1 METKIILAGSGGQG
15 IMFMGKLLAEAA
27 LREGRNVTYLPAYGA
42 EVRGGTANCTVVIS
56 DDEIGSPF
64 AEACDVLL
72 AMNEPSLLRFLPRVK
87 KGGTALANSSLI
99 KEPGTGVNG
108 FPFTRLAIELGA
120 ARAANMVA
128 IGSLCRKTGVV
139 SVKSVLAV
147 LEKSTA
153 KAEAREL
160 NKKAV
165 QTGDSL

>member
-56 DDEIGSPF
+56 DGEIGSPF
-64 AEACDVLL
+64 AETCDVLL

-99 KEPGTGVNG
+99 KEPGAGVSG
-108 FPFTRLAIELGA
+108 FPFTKLAIDLGA

-153 KAEAREL
+153 KAEAKEL